1 MTPREVLL
9 AAADYLE
16 ANGWQQGSA
25 GEDGGPRC
33 ALGAM
38 LSVLPRQTGKM
49 TQRFVRERNSALRRA
64 RRMLCEPR
72 VLIGTW
78 NDAPGRTRDEVVRA
92 LREAAR

>member
-16 ANGWQQGSA
+16 ANGWIQSGA
-25 GEDGGPRC
+25 YHPGGPACVINAFLAVEPDDLDSR
-33 ALGAM
+33 AGAHE
-38 LSVLPRQTGKM
+38 LFIAHVG
-49 TQRFVRERNSALRRA
+49 A
-64 RRMLCEPR
+64 RRGIDE
-72 VLIGTW
+72 W